1 MRIAD
6 TIAVTDMVMTGEGYL
21 RLAAKLSRTG
31 IQDYYGWEI
40 GRSDNGEWDRV
51 FRIYRDP
58 AEVFSPAALASFC
71 LKPVTDGHPVA
82 SVTAETWAK
91 EAKGIVADD
100 VRRDGDHMA
109 ATLLLT
115 DAEIINRTQRKG
127 GTVEL
132 SCGYDCDLDMSAGVT
147 DAGETYDGRQT
158 NIRGNHVAIVDRG
171 RCGSSCATSRDASTG
186 SPKVVMLFASKETQ
200 RALSAWCNGA
210 GFDRSKTH
218 GGTPINPDDFDF
230 HATIIATTN
239 AVTMPTGEHQ
249 IPGAALLANGFE
261 VLGKDGNTP
270 VLLLSADGFLADL
283 RRHYVNTY
291 RAEPTFSE
299 FKPHVS
305 LSYSWDGAPAIDGMA
320 VPDFPLVFDRIV
332 VDEFVAS
339 PQPKADAMPTLT
351 DCPGNPRCQ
360 CQSTPANT
368 DSTKGQDAMS
378 NKTVTIDGKQLE
390 VTADVAA
397 VIEGLQ
403 SKVAH
408 HDKVKDAAMQLAEIV
423 EKHTSVKAAEIAAK
437 DAEIADL
444 KGKVPTADQI
454 AATAAELASVMAD
467 AKSIAPDLDTK
478 GQTAD
483 AIRLAAAKVAMGD
496 KAASLDGR
504 SADYVA
510 ATFDRL
516 VDAARSGGGSDP
528 LRDGFKAGSGAKD
541 AAQPHKTYLD
551 SLANA
556 WKGA

>member
-1 MRIAD
+1 MRIVD
-6 TIAVTDMVMTGEGYL
+6 RIAVTDMVMTGEGYL
-21 RLAAKLSRTG
+21 RVAAKLSRTG

-40 GRSDNGEWDRV
+40 GRQDKGEWDRV
-51 FRIYRDP
+51 YRIYRDP
-58 AEVFSPAALASFC
+58 AEVFSPDALASFG
-71 LKPVTDGHPVA
+71 LKPITDGHPVA

-91 EAKGIVADD
+91 EAKGIIADD

-158 NIRGNHVAIVDRG
+158 NIRGNHVAIVDQG
-171 RCGSSCATSRDASTG
+171 RCGSSCATSS
-186 SPKVVMLFASKETQ
+186 
-200 RALSAWCNGA
+200 GA
-210 GFDRSKTH
+210 D
-218 GGTPINPDDFDF
+218 
-230 HATIIATTN
+230 
-239 AVTMPTGEHQ
+239 TMP
-249 IPGAALLANGFE
+249 
-261 VLGKDGNTP
+261 K
-270 VLLLSADGFLADL
+270 
-283 RRHYVNTY
+283 
-291 RAEPTFSE
+291 
-299 FKPHVS
+299 
-305 LSYSWDGAPAIDGMA
+305 
-320 VPDFPLVFDRIV
+320 
-332 VDEFVAS
+332 
-339 PQPKADAMPTLT
+339 LT

-360 CQSTPANT
+360 CQSTPANP

-378 NKTVTIDGKQLE
+378 NKTVTIDVKQLE

-403 SKVAH
+403 AKVAH
-408 HDKVKDAAMQLAEIV
+408 GDKVKDAAMQLAEIV
-423 EKHTSVKAAEIAAK
+423 ERHTSVKAAEIAAK

-444 KGKVPTADQI
+444 KGKLPTADQI
-454 AATAAELASVMAD
+454 AATATELASVMAD

-496 KAASLDGR
+496 KAAALDGK

-516 VDAARSGGGSDP
+516 VDAAKSGSGSDP

-541 AAQPHKTYLD
+541 AAPHKTYLD